1 MGRPAYALH
10 CVHGAIIC
18 RAGRLR
24 AVHQRGSH
32 RDGMVGSA
40 SRLRWQQLVGC
51 HRTMPRSCAGSG
63 AALPCAFGRSV
74 PRDQE
79 PHSGRGSTGQPTSQL
94 LVAVLWIQPSL
105 KFLFCRV
112 STSCRLRVRL
122 KTIGHLETMRDSDLP
137 YISDNIMTDDLQTH
151 RRLVHVVLRSQIA

>member
-1 MGRPAYALH
+1 MH
-10 CVHGAIIC
+10 CTACMVPSC

-32 RDGMVGSA
+32 RDGRCA

-94 LVAVLWIQPSL
+94 LLVAVLWIQPSL
-105 KFLFCRV
+105 KLLFCRV

-137 YISDNIMTDDLQTH
+137 YISDNIITDDLQTH